1 MPAKNKTPDFEQS
14 LKSLEALVNRM
25 EQGNL
30 PLDEA
35 LQAFEEGVNLSRQC
49 RNLLN
54 QAEQKVQ
61 VLTESNTGI
70 EAEPFTTDIDNNSHT

>member
-70 EAEPFTTDIDNNSHT
+70 EAEPFTTNSDNNSHT